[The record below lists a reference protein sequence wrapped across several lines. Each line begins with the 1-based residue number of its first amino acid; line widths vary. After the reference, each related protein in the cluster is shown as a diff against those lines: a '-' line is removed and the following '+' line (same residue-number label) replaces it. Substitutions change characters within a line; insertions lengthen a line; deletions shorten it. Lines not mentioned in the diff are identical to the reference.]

1 MAALGLHCCT
11 RAFSSCSEQGLLF
24 HCGSWAFY
32 CVWSTGS
39 RHPGSVAVEHRLS
52 CSMACGIFPDQRGN
66 MCSLHWQ
73 ANSQLPDHQGNPAK
87 WKLPSR
93 RDFWFL
99 FGVLRRTFAN
109 VKLALG
115 HEGIGLGLSAPLNC
129 SRQSCPNPWYW
140 PRRYRLQGSPL
151 AFGEMSPKI
160 SHWSHYVP
168 FTLCNVFR
176 VWEIH
181 SVI

>member
-1 MAALGLHCCT
+1 MSALGLHCCT

-32 CVWSTGS
+32 CVWSTGWVAPRHVGSS
-39 RHPGSVAVEHRLS
+39 RTREGTCVPCIGRQILNRRTTRE
-52 CSMACGIFPDQRGN
+52 I
-66 MCSLHWQ
+66 LH
-73 ANSQLPDHQGNPAK
+73 K

-99 FGVLRRTFAN
+99 FSVLRRTFVN
-109 VKLALG
+109 VKPALG
-115 HEGIGLGLSAPLNC
+115 HEGICLGLSAPLNC
-129 SRQSCPNPWYW
+129 SQQSCPNPWYW
-140 PRRYRLQGSPL
+140 PRQYRLQSSSL

-176 VWEIH
+176 VWEIQ